1 MIMRNLSR
9 WDRFMLNMGAKLT
22 KDPVEKKTML
32 TDFDHVKK
40 ENIFPI
46 IEAVRTFAIINKPEM
61 NLV

>member
-1 MIMRNLSR
+1 
-9 WDRFMLNMGAKLT
+9 MGAKLT

-46 IEAVRTFAIINKPEM
+46 IEAVRTFTEINDPVM